1 MKRVTIYDVAKEA
14 GVSLATVSRVINGS
28 NVVKGPT
35 KERVQA
41 AVDKLG
47 YKPNAIAQGLA
58 LQKTTTIGLVVPEA
72 SFTYTGQ
79 IINGL
84 IDVAKIYNYNIM
96 LHTITAGITDL
107 SSVIEDIIKSHV
119 DGVVVYNDKLEMP
132 EMETLSNYNIPI
144 VFINSDAKGDKVCS
158 VYVDIEKAVF
168 ELVNKYL
175 EEGKD
180 KIAIIEDR
188 KNQYASTKM
197 LEGAKRA
204 FASKGKEFDGFLR
217 IPPES
222 RTSYLFLSKWLKD
235 HNYDLMIGNR
245 DSQAMAIINAA
256 RENNIS
262 VPDDMEV
269 VCVIDT
275 KYNAM
280 FRPQISSF
288 SIPSYDLG
296 AVSMRVMTKM
306 LQEDDN
312 ENNDSI
318 ELSYL
323 FTPRH
328 TTKDWRIDSLW

>member
-28 NVVKGPT
+28 NVVKAPT
-35 KERVQA
+35 RERVQA

-107 SSVIEDIIKSHV
+107 NSVIEDIIKSHV
-119 DGVVVYNDKLEMP
+119 DGVILYYDKQDVP
-132 EMETLSNYNIPI
+132 EMETLSRYSIPI
-144 VFINSDAKGDKVCS
+144 VLIGGRIHGDKICS

-168 ELVNKYL
+168 ELTTKYL

-180 KIAIIEDR
+180 NIAIIEDR
-188 KNQYASTKM
+188 KNQYICTQM
-197 LEGAKRA
+197 INGAMKA
-204 FASKGKEFDGFLR
+204 YEAKGKKFEGFLE
-217 IPPES
+217 IPSEV
-222 RTSYLFLSKWLKD
+222 RTSYQFLSSWLRD
-235 HNYDLMIGNR
+235 HTYDLMIGNR
-245 DSQAMAIINAA
+245 DSQAMAIVNAA
-256 RENNIS
+256 RENGIA
-262 VPDDMEV
+262 VPDEMEV
-269 VCVIDT
+269 ACVIDT

-280 FRPQISSF
+280 MRPQISSF

-306 LQEDDN
+306 LEN
-312 ENNDSI
+312 ENESDKLI

-323 FTPRH
+323 FTPRQS
-328 TTKDWRIDSLW
+328 TKN

>member
-35 KERVQA
+35 REKVQA

-58 LQKTTTIGLVVPEA
+58 LQKSTTIGLVVPEA

-84 IDVAKIYNYNIM
+84 IDVAKIYNYNII

-107 SSVIEDIIKSHV
+107 SSVIEDIIKSNV
-119 DGVVVYNDKLEMP
+119 DGVILYYDKQDVP
-132 EMETLSNYNIPI
+132 EMETLSHYNIPI
-144 VFINSDAKGDKVCS
+144 VLIGGRIHGERICS
-158 VYVDIEKAVF
+158 VYVDIEKAIY
-168 ELVNKYL
+168 ELATKYL

-180 KIAIIEDR
+180 QIAIIEDR
-188 KNQYASTKM
+188 KNQYACQQM
-197 LEGAKRA
+197 IAGAEKA
-204 FASKGKEFDGFLR
+204 FEAKGKKFEGFLE
-217 IPPES
+217 IPQES
-222 RTSYLFLSKWLKD
+222 RTSYLFLQSWLRD
-235 HNYDLMIGNR
+235 HKYDLMIGNR
-245 DSQAMAIINAA
+245 DSQAMAIVNAA
-256 RENNIS
+256 RENGIEI
-262 VPDDMEV
+262 PKDMEV
-269 VCVIDT
+269 ACVIDT

-280 FRPQISSF
+280 MRPQISSF

-306 LQEDDN
+306 LQSEAESDKV
-312 ENNDSI
+312 I

-323 FTPRH
+323 FTPRQ
-328 TTKDWRIDSLW
+328 TTKN

>member
-35 KERVQA
+35 REKVQA

-84 IDVAKIYNYNIM
+84 IDVAKIYSYNIM

-119 DGVVVYNDKLEMP
+119 DGVILYYDKQDVP
-132 EMETLSNYNIPI
+132 EMETLSRYNIPI
-144 VFINSDAKGDKVCS
+144 VLIGGRIRGEKICS

-168 ELVNKYL
+168 ELTAKYL

-180 KIAIIEDR
+180 EIAIIEDR
-188 KNQYASTKM
+188 KNQYACQQMVS
-197 LEGAKRA
+197 GAEKA
-204 FASKGKEFDGFLR
+204 FAARGKKFNGFLT
-217 IPPES
+217 IPSET
-222 RTSYLFLSKWLKD
+222 RTSYQFLSAWLKN
-235 HNYDLMIGNR
+235 HKYDLMIGNR
-245 DSQAMAIINAA
+245 DSQAMAIVNAA
-256 RENNIS
+256 RENGIS
-262 VPDDMEV
+262 VPDEMEV
-269 VCVIDT
+269 ACVIDT

-280 FRPQISSF
+280 IRPQISSF

-306 LQEDDN
+306 LQSEAESDKV
-312 ENNDSI
+312 I

-323 FTPRH
+323 FTPRQ
-328 TTKDWRIDSLW
+328 TTKN

>member
-35 KERVQA
+35 REKVQA

-58 LQKTTTIGLVVPEA
+58 LQKSTTIGLVVPEA

-84 IDVAKIYNYNIM
+84 IDVAKIYNYNII

-107 SSVIEDIIKSHV
+107 SSVIEDIIKSNV
-119 DGVVVYNDKLEMP
+119 DGVILYYDKQDVP
-132 EMETLSNYNIPI
+132 EMETLSHYNIPI
-144 VFINSDAKGDKVCS
+144 VLVGGRIHGERICS
-158 VYVDIEKAVF
+158 VYVDIEKAIY
-168 ELVNKYL
+168 ELATKYL

-180 KIAIIEDR
+180 QIAIIEDR
-188 KNQYASTKM
+188 KNQYACQQM
-197 LEGAKRA
+197 IAGAEKA
-204 FASKGKEFDGFLR
+204 FEAKGKKFEGFLE
-217 IPPES
+217 IPQES
-222 RTSYLFLSKWLKD
+222 RTSYLFLQSWLRD
-235 HNYDLMIGNR
+235 HKYDLMIGNR
-245 DSQAMAIINAA
+245 DSQAMAIVNAA
-256 RENNIS
+256 RENGIEI
-262 VPDDMEV
+262 PKDMEV
-269 VCVIDT
+269 ACVIDT

-280 FRPQISSF
+280 MRPQISSF

-306 LQEDDN
+306 LQSEAESDKV
-312 ENNDSI
+312 I

-323 FTPRH
+323 FTPRQ
-328 TTKDWRIDSLW
+328 TTKN